1 MLLEGQELDIV
12 LKCDMVKKLLGSSK
26 AEQKSELFLVL
37 SFEDF
42 IGLLF
47 FYICSIIKI
56 QVVEV

>member
-37 SFEDF
+37 SFKDF

>member
-12 LKCDMVKKLLGSSK
+12 LKCDMLKKLLGSSK

-37 SFEDF
+37 SFKDF

-56 QVVEV
+56 RVVEV